1 MNRDEVEK
9 EKMEMRKMRRV
20 LKESFYELI
29 RGLKEIFSLSGFLVM
44 CAVLTLISSV
54 FLGSYFADNPILCFF
69 IMMSG
74 FFLFIWFLKASIK
87 MMAEEE

>member
-1 MNRDEVEK
+1 MSDLK
-9 EKMEMRKMRRV
+9 RV
-20 LKESFYELI
+20 LEESFYELI
-29 RGLKEIFSLSGFLVM
+29 RGLREIFSLSGFLVM
-44 CAVLTLISSV
+44 CAVLALISSI

-74 FFLFIWFLKASIK
+74 LFLFIWLLKASIR